1 MEIGRKDKFIKVLY
15 DWLMSAKEN
24 WYVKIWAEGKYLD
37 FWSINHTLSGGVL
50 ASLFFLL
57 KVQFWP
63 SLFIS
68 FLFLLAWEIYEV
80 LRKIKES
87 AWNKFFDVA
96 TGVLGFFATHYL
108 IALDVFKTINI
119 FWTVSLL
126 FAFLEIWGYKAY
138 VTKRS

>member
-1 MEIGRKDKFIKVLY
+1 MGGTDKSAEVLY
-15 DWLMSAKEN
+15 DWLMSANGN

-37 FWSINHTLSGGVL
+37 FWSVNHTLSGGVL

-68 FLFLLAWEIYEV
+68 FLFLLAWEIYEI
-80 LRKIKES
+80 LKNIKEG
-87 AWNKFFDVA
+87 AWNKFFDVV

-108 IALDVFKTINI
+108 IALDVLKTINI
-119 FWTVSLL
+119 FWTISFL

-138 VTKRS
+138 MTKRSQ